1 MDWLF
6 SLSVAKN
13 AGAGV
18 QFGSAQLICSLE
30 HGYTAGSDH
39 RRDGQAIGF

>member
-6 SLSVAKN
+6 PLSVAKN

-18 QFGSAQLICSLE
+18 QFGSAQLIRSLE
-30 HGYTAGSDH
+30 HGYAAGSDH
-39 RRDGQAIGF
+39 RRDGQAVGF